1 MNAIQAVAQNIL
13 HAQGLKSLKIEIKSN
28 AIGQVIEYVHTR
40 IPSETF
46 QESLLYD
53 WDTVILGYCDI
64 AEEEFLVKC
73 LWTCVVF
80 AVELV

>member
-13 HAQGLKSLKIEIKSN
+13 NAQGFKSLKIGVNSN
-28 AIGQVIEYVHTR
+28 AIGQVIEYVRTR

-53 WDTVILGYCDI
+53 WDTRYCRRGVSS
-64 AEEEFLVKC
+64 EMSMG
-73 LWTCVVF
+73 VVF